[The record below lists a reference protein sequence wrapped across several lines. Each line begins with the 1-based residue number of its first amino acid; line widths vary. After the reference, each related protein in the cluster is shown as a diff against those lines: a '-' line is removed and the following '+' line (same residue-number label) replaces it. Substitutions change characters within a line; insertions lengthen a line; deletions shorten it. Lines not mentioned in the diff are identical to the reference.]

1 MSIYTSINM
10 SICQCHSMCMVRWP
24 GRVTARFQIAPL
36 PNCSDSKL
44 RRFQIGLNCDVV
56 VPSIV

>member
-10 SICQCHSMCMVRWP
+10 SICQCIVCVWYGGPEGSLR
-24 GRVTARFQIAPL
+24 A
-36 PNCSDSKL
+36 SKL